1 MSELH
6 THYEVKNGKLVP
18 KKENQPTAKK
28 ENQDKPASSAPSNSS
43 GYGDEKK

>member
-18 KKENQPTAKK
+18 KKETLPTAKK
-28 ENQDKPASSAPSNSS
+28 ENQDKPASSTPSNSS
-43 GYGDEKK
+43 GYGETK

>member
-28 ENQDKPASSAPSNSS
+28 ESHDKTASSTPSNSS
-43 GYGDEKK
+43 GYGDTK

>member
-1 MSELH
+1 MSELQ

-28 ENQDKPASSAPSNSS
+28 ENQEKPVSSAPSNSS
-43 GYGDEKK
+43 GHGDSK

>member
-28 ENQDKPASSAPSNSS
+28 ESQDKHASSTPSNSS
-43 GYGDEKK
+43 GYGETK